1 METVVSAVVNQAPTP
16 GQENAHEV
24 HVFLSALSIVLQETV
39 GGFERAVARITD
51 LIVTGP
57 EKDNLELV
65 VALQAFD
72 RLQQEFTSLSETLAR
87 IAATSSGSWAEV
99 DAAHPSHEAIASIPM
114 SELKSRL
121 QKHLKGAAAELVQRE
136 IPNEVVF

>member
-1 METVVSAVVNQAPTP
+1 MSGVAVQRAAEP

-24 HVFLSALSIVLQETV
+24 HVFLSALSTVLQETV
-39 GGFERAVARITD
+39 GGFEQSVARITD
-51 LIVTGP
+51 LIVSGP

-87 IAATSSGSWAEV
+87 IAATSNGSWASV
-99 DAAHPSHEAIASIPM
+99 DDDHPSHEAIKSIPM
-114 SELKSRL
+114 SELKARL
-121 QKHLKGAAAELVQRE
+121 QSHLNGAAAELSQRDL
-136 IPNEVVF
+136 PDEVIF

>member
-1 METVVSAVVNQAPTP
+1 VVSAVAKQAQEP

-24 HVFLSALSIVLQETV
+24 HVFLSALSTVLQETV
-39 GGFERAVARITD
+39 GGFERSVAKITD

-57 EKDNLELV
+57 EKENIELV

-87 IAATSSGSWAEV
+87 IAATSSGSWA
-99 DAAHPSHEAIASIPM
+99 DAEAHHPSHEAIASIPM
-114 SELKSRL
+114 SELKQRL
-121 QKHLKGAAAELVQRE
+121 QSHLKGAAAELVQRE
-136 IPNEVVF
+136 IPDEVIF